1 MATVQTIV
9 NRAARLLG
17 EVQSNT
23 DLPSDE
29 SADALVAINALLDS
43 WRNDKLLCYA
53 LRDEAITLVS
63 AQTSYTVGTG
73 GNLATDRPVIVEA
86 AYVLQSTNSYFV
98 DIITAEQ
105 YAAIPDKST
114 QSSWPDRIWVSETM
128 PTATVYTYPVSNGTA
143 ATLHILTRTPV
154 LAFAAMTDTVTLPP
168 GWEEALAS
176 NLALALAP
184 EYNTQPSAMVLK
196 MATASL
202 ARLKVINSRPLPAF
216 TELPMLVGRTR
227 KPNILTGSP

>member
-1 MATVQTIV
+1 VATAQTLA
-9 NRAARLLG
+9 NRAVRLLG
-17 EVQSNT
+17 HLQSNT
-23 DLPSDE
+23 DLGTNE
-29 SADALVAINALLDS
+29 SADALVALNALLDS

-53 LRDEAITLVS
+53 LRDESITLTAS
-63 AQTSYTVGTG
+63 STSYTVGSG
-73 GNLATDRPVIVEA
+73 GNLSTDRPVIVEA
-86 AYVLQSTNSYFV
+86 AYVVQSNNSYFV
-98 DIITAEQ
+98 DLITAEQ
-105 YAAIPDKST
+105 YAAIPDKAT

-128 PTATVYTYPVSNGTA
+128 PAATVYTYPVSNGTT
-143 ATLHILTRTPV
+143 ATLHIITRTPV
-154 LAFAAMTDTVTLPP
+154 LAFALTDTVTLPP
-168 GWEEALAS
+168 GWEEALAT

-184 EYNTQPSAMVLK
+184 EYNTQPSPTVLK